1 METASNPEPDLAAM
15 QNEKPE
21 LPVGPIE
28 GRVIREGEGPELQGR
43 SAPVGPIEGPVTFLP
58 EERESQPVARRPA
71 IDDRFSPVVRL
82 SPFDRR
88 LLVVT
93 LAALTLLGL
102 LFLYSRALGEFV
114 RLYGQSP
121 LAAWAYLGVLL
132 TAVLAL
138 GTLAG
143 RSWARYQRLR
153 DVTQLQRL
161 AADCRKR
168 SQIPA
173 GADKQLRRELEQYLV
188 HLERHSP
195 AVLAEAVNR
204 VRSSFSD
211 YVNDG
216 KRDLEVMNLLLL
228 DPIDEQVDAV
238 VDRRAAQTA
247 VATAMAS
254 SSFDPLIVSWQSLRL
269 VHQVSQ
275 LYGGRPGVW
284 GTLRLLRRGMTM
296 VVFADLVDLAAQAAA
311 QAATGVV
318 TSRLLAL
325 GSRATEGLANGLL
338 MLRLGEAVKEQCR
351 PIPSTR
357 SRGGLVRRLVN
368 TIRRSRGQPLQDAD
382 EAMCVEEGDQR

>member
-1 METASNPEPDLAAM
+1 METTSNPEPEPAAT
-15 QNEKPE
+15 QNGGLEP
-21 LPVGPIE
+21 PVGPIE
-28 GRVIREGEGPELQGR
+28 GRVTLEDAGLELGGH

-58 EERESQPVARRPA
+58 EESDNQSVARRLA
-71 IDDRFSPVVRL
+71 VDEHLSPFARL
-82 SPFDRR
+82 APFDRR

-102 LFLYSRALGEFV
+102 LLLYSRAFGEFV

-132 TAVLAL
+132 TAVLAVV
-138 GTLAG
+138 TLAG

-161 AADCRKR
+161 AADFREGSR
-168 SQIPA
+168 VPLN
-173 GADKQLRRELEQYLV
+173 ADKQLRRELEQYLTD
-188 HLERHSP
+188 LERGSSG
-195 AVLAEAVNR
+195 VTTDSVNR
-204 VRSSFSD
+204 VRSSFGD
-211 YVNDG
+211 YTNDG
-216 KRDLEVMNLLLL
+216 KRDLEVINLLLL
-228 DPIDEQVDAV
+228 DPLDEQVDAIV
-238 VDRRAAQTA
+238 NRRAAQTA
-247 VATAMAS
+247 VATAVAS

-284 GTLRLLRRGMTM
+284 GTLRLLRRGMTL
-296 VVFADLVDLAAQAAA
+296 VVFADLADLAAQAAA

-318 TSRLLAL
+318 AGKVLAL

-351 PIPSTR
+351 PVPSTR
-357 SRGGLVRRLVN
+357 PRAGLVKRLVSTLRQSRGN
-368 TIRRSRGQPLQDAD
+368 PPENDH
-382 EAMCVEEGDQR
+382 EATS